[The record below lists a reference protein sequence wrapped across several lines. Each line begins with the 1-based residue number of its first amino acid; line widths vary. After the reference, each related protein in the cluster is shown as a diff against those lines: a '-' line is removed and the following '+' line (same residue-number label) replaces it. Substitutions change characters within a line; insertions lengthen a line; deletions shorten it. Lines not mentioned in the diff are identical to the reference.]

1 MSRRDYS
8 RFLTL
13 VFLAALV
20 MTIGSALAGT
30 LIARFW
36 PDPTHNQQEIFDAF
50 EFAWKAG
57 VVAIFGL
64 LVPLVRLA
72 GNKKAPP
79 GPSRAG
85 Q

>member
-1 MSRRDYS
+1 MARRDYF

-30 LIARFW
+30 LIAYFS

-50 EFAWKAG
+50 KFAMKAG
-57 VVAIFGL
+57 VVAILGL

-72 GNKKAPP
+72 GNKK
-79 GPSRAG
+79 GPARLDRAG